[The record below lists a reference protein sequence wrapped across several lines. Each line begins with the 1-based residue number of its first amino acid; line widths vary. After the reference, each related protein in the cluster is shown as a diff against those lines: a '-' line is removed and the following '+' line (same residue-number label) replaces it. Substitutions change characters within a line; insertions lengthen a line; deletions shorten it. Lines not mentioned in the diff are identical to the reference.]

1 MKVCI
6 LISTFEKFRRLA
18 EWTARRMDLEWKDH
32 PPIFYAGLD
41 ADGGASLGFH
51 GESSDWMSVNRDA
64 VMRLRDCGYTH
75 AYLILDDHPPV
86 GRCSEEF
93 LNEELP
99 RLAVEL
105 DAAYIGLLGYGQ
117 HHPLEGK
124 RLGRN
129 HASLE
134 RSNPDY
140 RWKFSL
146 HPGLWKLDSLERIL
160 NSRMDLYQGKDRS
173 PWNFERHRDSLEFSF
188 QFPSF
193 RVYGAK
199 DATGGLPTRFKLL
212 TEAIRRFFADCAL
225 FVAKA
230 KGGQV
235 ARDKEEVRLHW
246 LYGHY
251 LGAYPLFWSGCM
263 RQGRINADFETW
275 VQCHGNSRIQSDWE
289 RARADCFLDG

>member
-6 LISTFEKFRRLA
+6 LISTFEKYRRLA
-18 EWTARRMDLEWKDH
+18 EWTARRIDLEWKNH
-32 PPIFYAGLD
+32 PPIYYAGLL
-41 ADGGASLGFH
+41 ADGGACLGFH

-64 VMRLRDCGYTH
+64 VICLRELGYTH

-86 GRCSEEF
+86 GRCHEGF

-105 DAAYIGLLGYGQ
+105 DASYIGLLGYGQ
-117 HHPLEGK
+117 HRPLEGK
-124 RLGRN
+124 RLGRKY
-129 HASLE
+129 AGLE
-134 RSNPDY
+134 QSNPDY

-160 NSRMDLYQGKDRS
+160 SARMDHYQGKDRS
-173 PWNFERHRDSLEFSF
+173 PWNFERHRDSLEFSL

-193 RVYGAK
+193 RVCGEN
-199 DATGGLPTRFKLL
+199 DITGGIATHCKLL
-212 TEAIRRFFADCAL
+212 REAIGRFFADCTL
-225 FVAKA
+225 FLAK
-230 KGGQV
+230 KRGGQV
-235 ARDKEEVRLHW
+235 ARDQEEVRLHW

-251 LGAYPLFWSGCM
+251 QGPYPMYWSGCM
-263 RQGRINADFETW
+263 RQGRINKDFEKW
-275 VQCHGNSRIQSDWE
+275 VRYHGNFLIRSDWE

>member
-18 EWTARRMDLEWKDH
+18 EWTAGRIEVEWQNH
-32 PPIFYAGLD
+32 PPVFYAGLD
-41 ADGGASLGFH
+41 AGGGSSLGFR

-64 VMRLRDCGYTH
+64 VIRLRELGYTH

-86 GRCSEEF
+86 GRCHDGF

-105 DAAYIGLLGYGQ
+105 DASYIGLLGYGQ
-117 HHPLEGK
+117 HRPLEGK
-124 RLGRN
+124 RLGRKY
-129 HASLE
+129 ASLE

-146 HPGLWKLDSLERIL
+146 HPGLWKLDALERVL
-160 NSRMDLYQGKDRS
+160 NSRMALYQGKDRS
-173 PWNFERHRDSLEFSF
+173 PWNFERHRDSLEFSL

-193 RVYGAK
+193 RVRGSNVLA
-199 DATGGLPTRFKLL
+199 GGILMRGKLL
-212 TEAIRRFFADCAL
+212 NEAMVRFLADCAL
-225 FVAKA
+225 FLAK
-230 KGGQV
+230 KRGGQV
-235 ARDKEEVRLHW
+235 ARDKQEIRLHW

-251 LGAYPLFWSGCM
+251 QGAYPLFWSGCM
-263 RQGRINADFETW
+263 RQGRINKDFETW
-275 VQCHGNSRIQSDWE
+275 VQRHGNSRIQSDWE
-289 RARADCFLDG
+289 LARTDCFLDG